1 MATSSD
7 PDDFESMF
15 DPEFAIVRRGFD
27 PGEVRRR
34 LLQISGELRA
44 ARERERLLA
53 RQLEEAEAR
62 AEAAEARA
70 EAVDP
75 LDPAY
80 LTKLLGDEVVRI
92 LDAARSAAAEI
103 RQRAEDASVRLLEE
117 LKADVQT
124 ATEPE
129 PETETATGTETE
141 TGTESVSA
149 NGAETQTVSDP
160 EPEAGTETVSAGEL
174 APRSRRTGID
184 PARTNDLFASLR
196 AQQDAPSP
204 ARPKRTATPKPT
216 ASPKRTATS
225 KSTSTSKSPLLPNS
239 PVPPKNA
246 TPSERTPSPTV
257 VALTASLTRA
267 VRHQLTDD
275 FNSLLALVAVTGRR
289 ITPVPTELPDGAAPT
304 TEQYIELVERL
315 LDDQFPSD
323 APDREAVIE
332 EAARCVAHDL
342 VVPLRIRIDAVLA
355 AAADPSALSGALRAL
370 FREWRDDRVGAAIG
384 AVQASLPQMG
394 EPRPD

>member
-44 ARERERLLA
+44 ARERELLLA
-53 RQLEEAEAR
+53 RQLEAAEAR

-117 LKADVQT
+117 LRADV
-124 ATEPE
+124 
-129 PETETATGTETE
+129 ETEAETGTGTEA
-141 TGTESVSA
+141 VSA
-149 NGAETQTVSDP
+149 SGAETQTVSEP
-160 EPEAGTETVSAGEL
+160 EPEPETMSAGEL

-225 KSTSTSKSPLLPNS
+225 KSTTTSKSPLLPNS

>member
-1 MATSSD
+1 MSSG

-15 DPEFAIVRRGFD
+15 DPEFPIVRRGFE

-44 ARERERLLA
+44 ARERELLLA
-53 RQLEEAEAR
+53 RQLEAAEAR

-117 LKADVQT
+117 LKSEAGADASAVAET
-124 ATEPE
+124 AAEAETDAGAEAE
-129 PETETATGTETE
+129 AETEAEAE
-141 TGTESVSA
+141 AEAVSA
-149 NGAETQTVSDP
+149 SGAEVQAES
-160 EPEAGTETVSAGEL
+160 EPEAVAAGEP

-196 AQQDAPSP
+196 AHQDAPSP
-204 ARPKRTATPKPT
+204 ARPKRTAPSKPT
-216 ASPKRTATS
+216 TPPKSTVPSKRTVPS
-225 KSTSTSKSPLLPNS
+225 KS
-239 PVPPKNA
+239 A
-246 TPSERTPSPTV
+246 TPTKRTPSPNV
-257 VALTASLTRA
+257 VALTTSLARA
-267 VRHQLTDD
+267 VRRQLTDD

-289 ITPVPTELPDGAAPT
+289 ITPVPTELPEGAAPT
-304 TEQYIELVERL
+304 AEQYIELVESL
-315 LDDQFPSD
+315 LDEQFPAD
-323 APDREAVIE
+323 VPARESVIE

-355 AAADPSALSGALRAL
+355 SGAADPSGLSGELRAL
-370 FREWRDDRVGAAIG
+370 FREWRDDRVGPAIG
-384 AVQASLPQMG
+384 AVQSSLPQMG

>member
-1 MATSSD
+1 MVTSSD

-44 ARERERLLA
+44 ARERELLLA
-53 RQLEEAEAR
+53 RQLEVAEAR

-103 RQRAEDASVRLLEE
+103 RQRAEGASVRLLEE
-117 LKADVQT
+117 LKSEAGADASAV
-124 ATEPE
+124 A
-129 PETETATGTETE
+129 ETAAAAEAETDAGDE
-141 TGTESVSA
+141 AEVEAEAVSA
-149 NGAETQTVSDP
+149 SGAEVQAES
-160 EPEAGTETVSAGEL
+160 EPEAVAAGEP

-196 AQQDAPSP
+196 AHQDAPSP
-204 ARPKRTATPKPT
+204 ARPKRTAPSKPT
-216 ASPKRTATS
+216 TPPKSTVPSKRTVPS
-225 KSTSTSKSPLLPNS
+225 KS
-239 PVPPKNA
+239 A
-246 TPSERTPSPTV
+246 TPTKRTPSPNV
-257 VALTASLTRA
+257 VALTTSLARA
-267 VRHQLTDD
+267 VRRQLTDD

-289 ITPVPTELPDGAAPT
+289 ITPVPTELPEGAAPT
-304 TEQYIELVERL
+304 AEQYIELVESL
-315 LDDQFPSD
+315 LDEQFPAD
-323 APDREAVIE
+323 VPARESVIE

-355 AAADPSALSGALRAL
+355 SGAADPSGLSGELRAL
-370 FREWRDDRVGAAIG
+370 FREWRDDRVGPAIG
-384 AVQASLPQMG
+384 AVQSSLPQMG

>member
-1 MATSSD
+1 MAMSSG

-15 DPEFAIVRRGFD
+15 DPEFPIVRRGFE

-44 ARERERLLA
+44 ARERELLLA
-53 RQLEEAEAR
+53 RQLEAAEAR

-117 LKADVQT
+117 LKSEAGADASAVAET
-124 ATEPE
+124 AAAAEA
-129 PETETATGTETE
+129 ETEA
-141 TGTESVSA
+141 VSA
-149 NGAETQTVSDP
+149 SGAEVQAES
-160 EPEAGTETVSAGEL
+160 EPEAVAAGEP

-196 AQQDAPSP
+196 AHQDAPSP
-204 ARPKRTATPKPT
+204 ARPKRTAPSKPT
-216 ASPKRTATS
+216 TPPKSTVPSKRTVPS
-225 KSTSTSKSPLLPNS
+225 KS
-239 PVPPKNA
+239 A
-246 TPSERTPSPTV
+246 TPTKRTPSPNV
-257 VALTASLTRA
+257 VALTTSLARA
-267 VRHQLTDD
+267 VRRQLTDD

-289 ITPVPTELPDGAAPT
+289 ITPVPTELPEGAAPT
-304 TEQYIELVERL
+304 AEQYIELVESL
-315 LDDQFPSD
+315 LDEQFPAD
-323 APDREAVIE
+323 VPARESVIE

-355 AAADPSALSGALRAL
+355 SGAADPSGLSGELRAL
-370 FREWRDDRVGAAIG
+370 FREWRDDRVGPAIG
-384 AVQASLPQMG
+384 AVQSSLPQMG

>member
-44 ARERERLLA
+44 ARERELLLA
-53 RQLEEAEAR
+53 RQLEAAEAR

-117 LKADVQT
+117 LRADV
-124 ATEPE
+124 
-129 PETETATGTETE
+129 ETEAETGTGTEA
-141 TGTESVSA
+141 VSA
-149 NGAETQTVSDP
+149 SGAETQTVSEP
-160 EPEAGTETVSAGEL
+160 EPEPETMSAGEL

-225 KSTSTSKSPLLPNS
+225 KSTVLPKS
-239 PVPPKNA
+239 A
-246 TPSERTPSPTV
+246 TPSERTPSPKV

>member
-1 MATSSD
+1 MAMSSG

-15 DPEFAIVRRGFD
+15 DPEFPIVRRGFE

-44 ARERERLLA
+44 ARERELLLA
-53 RQLEEAEAR
+53 RQLEAAEAR

-117 LKADVQT
+117 LKSEAGADASAV
-124 ATEPE
+124 A
-129 PETETATGTETE
+129 ETAAAAETDAGAE
-141 TGTESVSA
+141 AEVEAEAVSA
-149 NGAETQTVSDP
+149 SGAEVQAES
-160 EPEAGTETVSAGEL
+160 EPEAVAAGEP

-196 AQQDAPSP
+196 AHQDAPSP
-204 ARPKRTATPKPT
+204 ARPKRTAPSKPT
-216 ASPKRTATS
+216 TPPKSTVPSKRTVPS
-225 KSTSTSKSPLLPNS
+225 KS
-239 PVPPKNA
+239 A
-246 TPSERTPSPTV
+246 TPTKRTPSPNV
-257 VALTASLTRA
+257 VALTTSLARA
-267 VRHQLTDD
+267 VRRQLTDD

-289 ITPVPTELPDGAAPT
+289 ITPVPTELPEGAAPT
-304 TEQYIELVERL
+304 AEQYIELVESL
-315 LDDQFPSD
+315 LDEQFPAD
-323 APDREAVIE
+323 VPDRESVIE
-332 EAARCVAHDL
+332 EVARCVAHDL

-355 AAADPSALSGALRAL
+355 SGAADPSGLSGELRAL
-370 FREWRDDRVGAAIG
+370 FREWRDDRVGPAIG
-384 AVQASLPQMG
+384 AVQSSLPQMG